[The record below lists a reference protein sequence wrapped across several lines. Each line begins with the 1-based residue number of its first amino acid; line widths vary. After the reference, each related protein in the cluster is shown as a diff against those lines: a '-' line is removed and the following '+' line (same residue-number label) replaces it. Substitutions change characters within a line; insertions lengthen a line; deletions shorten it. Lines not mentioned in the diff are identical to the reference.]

1 MLRAII
7 PWALPGHSIW
17 LAPLLLGFLAV
28 NGLTRAVLA
37 LMNSESIVASP
48 FSTLLSFAIGFLF
61 DLTVLSLGASGF
73 IAAFCLLPPG
83 RLRLMRWAIRLVSMP
98 VALCLSFTAISEI
111 LFWNEFST
119 RFNFIAVDYLVFRT
133 EVIGNIRESYN
144 LSTIFGVL
152 ALLAAL
158 LWFFFLFQSKRIQTG
173 QQDLRHRLTAATL
186 WPLIATGLL
195 LASNASWKQFSS
207 DSRINELAGNGYY
220 DFVHAFFHNE
230 IDYEQFYATREIADP
245 KAFQHEVQAEKPPRK
260 RHVLLVSVESLS
272 AAFLGSYG
280 ATSNL
285 TPYLDAFSEE
295 SLRFTQFYATGTR
308 TVRGLEAISMGIVPT
323 PGHAIVR
330 RPAAQGLQTLGQIL
344 SDHGW
349 QSVYLYGGYSYFD
362 SMKDF
367 FGRNGYEV
375 VDRQVLRPEQISHET
390 IWGVADEDLF
400 AQSLREMERRA
411 NKGQPV
417 FMHIMTTSNHRPFTY
432 PEGRIDIP
440 SKTGR
445 EGAVKYSDYAIGKW
459 LEAVKKQPWYRDSII
474 VILADHTHLGRGKA
488 ELPPSNYHIPL
499 FIHAPGL
506 ITPGT
511 FDAISSQIDIAPT
524 LLGLLRLPYS
534 SRFFGQDAF
543 KDGTRNQRAYFA
555 NQQTVGLYKDGKVVE
570 LYPNR
575 NIRVVDAKTNA
586 VLDPTDH
593 AQEVLIEEAIRSYQN
608 ASFAFKNGLLKRP
621 LPEASKP

>member
-1 MLRAII
+1 
-7 PWALPGHSIW
+7 
-17 LAPLLLGFLAV
+17 
-28 NGLTRAVLA
+28 
-37 LMNSESIVASP
+37 
-48 FSTLLSFAIGFLF
+48 
-61 DLTVLSLGASGF
+61 
-73 IAAFCLLPPG
+73 
-83 RLRLMRWAIRLVSMP
+83 
-98 VALCLSFTAISEI
+98 
-111 LFWNEFST
+111 
-119 RFNFIAVDYLVFRT
+119 
-133 EVIGNIRESYN
+133 
-144 LSTIFGVL
+144 
-152 ALLAAL
+152 
-158 LWFFFLFQSKRIQTG
+158 
-173 QQDLRHRLTAATL
+173 
-186 WPLIATGLL
+186 L

-367 FGRNGYEV
+367 FGSNGYEV

-400 AQSLREMERRA
+400 AQSLREMDRRA

-459 LEAVKKQPWYRDSII
+459 LEAVKKQPWYMDSII

-575 NIRVVDAKTNA
+575 KIRVVDAKTNA

>member
-1 MLRAII
+1 MFRAII
-7 PWALPGHSIW
+7 AWALPGHSIW
-17 LAPLLLGFLAV
+17 LAPLLIGFVAV
-28 NGLTRAVLA
+28 SGFTRAVLA
-37 LMNSESIVASP
+37 LMTSESVVASP
-48 FSTLLSFAIGFLF
+48 FSALLSFGIGFLF
-61 DLTVLSLGASGF
+61 DLTVLSLGASVF
-73 IAAFCLLPPG
+73 ITAFCLIPPG
-83 RLRLMRWAIRLVSMP
+83 RLRWMRWAVRVFSMP
-98 VALCLSFTAISEI
+98 VALCLAFIAISEVV
-111 LFWNEFST
+111 FWNEFST

-144 LSTIFGVL
+144 LTAIFVVF
-152 ALLAAL
+152 ALLSAV
-158 LWFFFLFQSKRIQTG
+158 LWIFFLRQSQSIQTG
-173 QQDLRHRLTAATL
+173 QQDRRHRLIAATL
-186 WPLIATGLL
+186 WPLIAIGLL
-195 LASNASWKQFSS
+195 LTCEASWKQFSN

-230 IDYEQFYATREIADP
+230 IDFEQFYATREIANP
-245 KAFQHEVQAEKPPRK
+245 KAFQHEVQAENEPRK

-280 ATSNL
+280 ASSNL
-285 TPYLDAFSEE
+285 TPYLDAFSQE

-330 RPAAQGLQTLGQIL
+330 RPAAYGLQTLGQIL

-400 AQSLREMERRA
+400 AQSLREMNSRA
-411 NKGQPV
+411 NKGQAV

-445 EGAVKYSDYAIGKW
+445 EGAVKYTDYAIGKW
-459 LEAVKKQPWYRDSII
+459 LEAVKKQPWYKDSII
-474 VILADHTHLGRGKA
+474 IILADHTHLGRGKA

-499 FIHAPGL
+499 FIHAQGL
-506 ITPGT
+506 IMPGT
-511 FDAISSQIDIAPT
+511 FDAISSQIDLAPT
-524 LLGLLRLPYS
+524 LLGLLRLNYS
-534 SRFFGQDAF
+534 SRFFGQDAL

-575 NIRVVDAKTNA
+575 KIRVVDAKTNA
-586 VLDPTDH
+586 ILDSTDP
-593 AQEVLIEEAIRSYQN
+593 AQEMLVEEAIRSYQN